1 MKQQEKEACV
11 SRPNPLEAV
20 LFDFDGVC
28 VDTEPLGIELDR
40 EVYAQYGIEPT
51 DEELLAMVGTTG
63 EQTIPWVFSRHGMEV
78 SAEEF
83 WARRRDNSLIYR
95 EMDLVPMPGIV
106 EALTSMRLRGV
117 RCALVST
124 TSSAN
129 INFAL
134 DRLEMQRLF
143 DILVCG
149 DMVARHKPEPDPYQL
164 AVALLGCDPAR
175 CMAVEDSPTGIASAK
190 AAGLYTV
197 GFAGLTI
204 HQDTSAADETV
215 QSLLEL

>member
-1 MKQQEKEACV
+1 MM
-11 SRPNPLEAV
+11 RPEPLEAV

-28 VDTEPLGIELDR
+28 ADTEPLGIQLDR
-40 EVYAQYGIEPT
+40 EVYAQFGIEPT
-51 DEELLAMVGTTG
+51 EEELLAMVGTTG
-63 EQTIPWVFSRHGMEV
+63 EETIPWVFARHGMRV
-78 SAEEF
+78 SAAEF

-95 EMDLVPMPGIV
+95 EMPLSRMPGIV
-106 EALTSMRLRGV
+106 EALTGLRLRGV
-117 RCALVST
+117 LCALVST
-124 TSSAN
+124 TAAAN

-134 DRLEMQRLF
+134 NRLGMQRMF
-143 DILVCG
+143 DVLMCG
-149 DMVARHKPEPDPYQL
+149 DMVARHKPEPDPYL
-164 AVALLGCDPAR
+164 AAVAMLGVDPGQ

-215 QSLLEL
+215 ASLLEL